1 MKKKFSL
8 VKISLQDAK
17 NSSQL
22 FVPRF
27 ESDLET
33 SRKFKVG
40 QVVIGSVTK
49 SEIRKYE
56 LLKKFFALIKLALHN
71 LPEELSGHIKSVDE
85 LRKIVIMEAGFR
97 EEHVSLSGKKF
108 WSAESIAFDKMSEE
122 RFSDLY
128 SKAFD
133 VVCEK
138 ILPGVTK
145 KDVEEQIMGFL

>member
-49 SEIRKYE
+49 SEIRNYE

-97 EEHVSLSGKKF
+97 EEHVS
-108 WSAESIAFDKMSEE
+108 
-122 RFSDLY
+122 
-128 SKAFD
+128 
-133 VVCEK
+133 
-138 ILPGVTK
+138 
-145 KDVEEQIMGFL
+145 